1 MKRKNLN
8 AFVSLLLLLA
18 MLMTM
23 LTACNT
29 GNTNDTESTT
39 EQETEAVPEPV
50 VLASKSKTDY
60 KLIKS
65 EFISDDFNKLFTEFI
80 SSVRTLTDVHFA
92 PYDDFYRKDLDP
104 STFPEILFG
113 AANRDESRAVYAEIG
128 YDGYAIKYVGN
139 KVVIAAYT
147 LEKMKIAAE
156 RFLEECI
163 AVDKADEDNITV
175 TFVKEIVEK
184 GTVTPYF
191 NADNKLEDYVVIY
204 SADAADAAK
213 KFVKAVEKR
222 NHVTL
227 TMKPDSEKE
236 VEKEILIGDTNRKQ
250 SSDVAANKLS
260 FTFMVNGTKLVIN
273 SKNPGYIEGAVD
285 YVTKY
290 FVSTAPTMNLAPD
303 TEVTSIS
310 YVGPESAEL
319 YDGADLRIMSFNI
332 LSEEW
337 TAEAVM
343 EPRILGVI
351 GTILFYMPD
360 VIGIQEVSTKW
371 YTVLRS
377 YLGDDY
383 TFINSDLRGTKDN
396 NYTALAYNKKTV
408 KHLKSDLYTYSVY
421 NSWRLRVVNF
431 GLFEHLETGKQFG
444 VTNTHFNANH
454 NNRDHTPE
462 RTTQATEFV
471 AKIKEYQTKYNCPII
486 MTGDFNS
493 KDETTPYGVIV
504 KDGTIKEAKRTA
516 KVKGKI
522 CRTYHNLGEMPP
534 SDSSSIDHI
543 FHTTDITPLYYT
555 TLIDSVLSIT
565 SDHTPIF
572 ADFKFNN

>member
-147 LEKMKIAAE
+147 PEKMKIAAK

-163 AVDKADEDNITV
+163 AIDKADEDNITV

-236 VEKEILIGDTNRKQ
+236 VE
-250 SSDVAANKLS
+250 
-260 FTFMVNGTKLVIN
+260 
-273 SKNPGYIEGAVD
+273 
-285 YVTKY
+285 
-290 FVSTAPTMNLAPD
+290 
-303 TEVTSIS
+303 
-310 YVGPESAEL
+310 
-319 YDGADLRIMSFNI
+319 
-332 LSEEW
+332 
-337 TAEAVM
+337 
-343 EPRILGVI
+343 
-351 GTILFYMPD
+351 
-360 VIGIQEVSTKW
+360 
-371 YTVLRS
+371 
-377 YLGDDY
+377 
-383 TFINSDLRGTKDN
+383 
-396 NYTALAYNKKTV
+396 
-408 KHLKSDLYTYSVY
+408 
-421 NSWRLRVVNF
+421 
-431 GLFEHLETGKQFG
+431 
-444 VTNTHFNANH
+444 
-454 NNRDHTPE
+454 
-462 RTTQATEFV
+462 
-471 AKIKEYQTKYNCPII
+471 
-486 MTGDFNS
+486 
-493 KDETTPYGVIV
+493 
-504 KDGTIKEAKRTA
+504 
-516 KVKGKI
+516 
-522 CRTYHNLGEMPP
+522 
-534 SDSSSIDHI
+534 
-543 FHTTDITPLYYT
+543 
-555 TLIDSVLSIT
+555 
-565 SDHTPIF
+565 
-572 ADFKFNN
+572 